1 MKHKL
6 LTIPTILIILVT
18 IFISGCTVAQ
28 AMMLDDSEAT
38 SEGVKAVVNSNNQFT
53 SDLYSKLLE
62 TEEGN
67 IFFSPYSITSAF
79 AMTYEG
85 ARGTTAEEIKQ
96 VFYFPDEEIV
106 LRSSYARLFN
116 LINKPDKSYQLSTAN
131 ALWAQEDYPF
141 LEEYLSIIENYYG
154 GETTNLDIEGDIE
167 GSRQTINKW
176 VEDQTYNKIKDPIPK
191 GILKPTTRL
200 VLTNA
205 IYFKGTWLN
214 QFDPKNTREMNF
226 YVSDTETVTANMM
239 YLVPKENKF
248 NYAET
253 DNLQLLEL
261 PYEGEEISMMVI
273 LPKTG
278 KMPLVESNFTS
289 DNLELWKNSM
299 TDQKVTIYLPKFKFK
314 TNYFMVPT
322 FKDMGM
328 VSAFRAP
335 PADFSGLDGTKTL
348 KIQEIIHQAFVEV
361 NEEGTEAAAATAVVI
376 GKESASINPIF
387 KADRPFIFIIQEKS
401 TGAILFLGKVMDP
414 TVE

>member
-176 VEDQTYNKIKDPIPK
+176 VEDQTYNKIKDLIPK